1 MGSITTYFF
10 DTYALYEIIEGNNNY
25 KPYINNIAMTTTKL
39 NLMELHYGLLLK
51 YGKFI
56 ADKYYKELIR
66 FAVKITD
73 EIIMTANELK
83 ASLKKRKLSYVDCI
97 GYTIALQ
104 KNIKFLTGDKEFKDL
119 KNVEFVK

>member
-25 KPYINNIAMTTTKL
+25 KPYINNIAMITTKL

-51 YGKFI
+51 YGKAI

-73 EIIMTANELK
+73 EIIMNSNELK
-83 ASLKKRKLSYVDCI
+83 TSFKKRKLSYVDCI

-104 KNIKFLTGDKEFKDL
+104 KNIKFLTGDKEFQDL